1 MRPSIKTGLSFLQ
14 ALVGLAVFDLI
25 LMLGKFRA
33 VHRIVRRWN
42 VAHKDISEGAVDRV
56 IKAVNVACMLYPK
69 QALCLQRSCVS
80 VCLLRNQGVQA
91 DLVLGAQQFPFQ
103 AHAWVEVDGQAVNE
117 RSNVQSRYGS
127 WERC

>member
-1 MRPSIKTGLSFLQ
+1 MKTRWLFLQ
-14 ALVGLAVFDLI
+14 ALFGLAAFDLV
-25 LMLGKFRA
+25 LLLGKFRT
-33 VHRIVRRWN
+33 VHRIIRRWK
-42 VAHKDISEGAVDRV
+42 VADKKVADDTVDRV
-56 IKAVNVACMLYPK
+56 IEAANLACMLYPK
-69 QALCLQRSCVS
+69 QALCFQRSCIS
-80 VCLLRNQGVQA
+80 VCLLRNQGVRA